1 MKEVAWICLTCGMLT
16 FGLIPHW
23 FELIPNRDGLGK
35 VESTINEGTSLS
47 RPPTWGIFG
56 GSGGEGGGRGGT
68 HSVGWIFETCGMLAF
83 GLTPH

>member
-35 VESTINEGTSLS
+35 VESTLNEGKSLS
-47 RPPTWGIFG
+47 RHPTWGIFG
-56 GSGGEGGGRGGT
+56 GSGGGYSLGGMD
-68 HSVGWIFETCGMLAF
+68 I
-83 GLTPH
+83 